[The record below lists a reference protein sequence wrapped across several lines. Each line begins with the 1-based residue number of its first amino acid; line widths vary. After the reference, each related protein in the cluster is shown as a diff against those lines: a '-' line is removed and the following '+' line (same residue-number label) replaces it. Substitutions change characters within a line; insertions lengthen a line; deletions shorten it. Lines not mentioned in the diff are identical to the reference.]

1 MNVTHIIDELREKF
15 KDHKDYWTRV
25 EILNDVKSKKRGS
38 IWYNIDMSI
47 VEGVDDFFGISPYF
61 IFIKDKYSK
70 KQIDDEYLNR
80 YSFEN
85 VKRRFIFKFFKDSN
99 DDITYEESF
108 YKVYSL
114 IPYKHYKKKLFSKG
128 EWVTD
133 YLKVFYDKDS
143 LIKYNEKLEHGK
155 YLPLEIFESHILGLE
170 GEFIKFLNFWR
181 RHEDSGS
188 NRNLNKLCVL
198 PKEKLLL
205 YQVPSDYDYQK
216 DDWFNVSQIELEFN
230 IKKQRVPENLSH
242 ISLSNEETIIGFW
255 EEFYK
260 NCKKEYNLFLN
271 SKKESISKNK
281 NEIIEIIDEFIKKY
295 DSDKND
301 EIDLFEEDNGLSELL
316 KKHQKKII
324 EIDRSYIQNFVKMN
338 EYIKTKKSN
347 CIQTF
352 NLIKQQLEEYKEI
365 DVKSYEG
372 SDEENYKE
380 NIKFFKSSF
389 EDLIQTYRLLVLH
402 SLSMITSLVNDDMIT
417 FYEIYEILDKLGI
430 FNSNHE
436 NLIEDKLSNIETS
449 LGELISSINQMEKN
463 IVKGLDKLTYVT
475 ESSFKDLNKSIVKEL
490 QGIDSK
496 LGFNN
501 LLTSIQTYQTYQ
513 INKNTKSFRK

>member
-1 MNVTHIIDELREKF
+1 MNVTHIIDKLREKY
-15 KDHKDYWTRV
+15 KDDDSYWTK
-25 EILNDVKSKKRGS
+25 EDIIECMEDNDEDFYFGMITKTFIKDFFDK
-38 IWYNIDMSI
+38 
-47 VEGVDDFFGISPYF
+47 DFFGISPYF
-61 IFIKDKYSK
+61 IFIKRKYSQ
-70 KQIDDEYLNR
+70 KQIDNQYLNR
-80 YSFEN
+80 YSVEHD
-85 VKRRFIFKFFKDSN
+85 RRQFIFQHFKDSN
-99 DDITYEESF
+99 EDITYEESF
-108 YKVYSL
+108 YQVYSL
-114 IPYKHYKKKLFSKG
+114 IPYNYYQKKLFSKG

-133 YLKVFYDKDS
+133 YLKVFYDEGVSMENK
-143 LIKYNEKLEHGK
+143 KLEHGK
-155 YLPLEIFESHILGLE
+155 YLPIPIFESHILGLE
-170 GEFIKFLNFWR
+170 GEFIKFFNFWR
-181 RHEDSGS
+181 KYKDSGS

-198 PKEKLLL
+198 PKKKLLL
-205 YQVPSDYDYQK
+205 HQVPSDYDYQK
-216 DDWFNVSQIELEFN
+216 DDWFNEGVKREINIE
-230 IKKQRVPENLSH
+230 KQRVPENLTH

-281 NEIIEIIDEFIKKY
+281 NELIEIIDDFLISY
-295 DSDKND
+295 DSDKNE
-301 EIDLFEEDNGLSELL
+301 EIDLFEEDSGFSELL
-316 KKHQKKII
+316 KKHQKRII
-324 EIDRSYIQNFVKMN
+324 ETDRSYIQNFVKMN

-352 NLIKQQLEEYKEI
+352 NLIKQQLEDYKEI

-372 SDEENYKE
+372 SDEKNYKE
-380 NIKFFKSSF
+380 DIKFFKSSF

-436 NLIEDKLSNIETS
+436 NLIEDKLSNIETN
-449 LGELISSINQMEKN
+449 LGELISSINQMEGN

-501 LLTSIQTYQTYQ
+501 LLTSINTYQTY
-513 INKNTKSFRK
+513 KLRK

>member
-1 MNVTHIIDELREKF
+1 MNVTHIIDKLREKY
-15 KDHKDYWTRV
+15 KDDDSYWTK
-25 EILNDVKSKKRGS
+25 EDIIKCIEDNDEDFYFGMITKNFCTDFFDK
-38 IWYNIDMSI
+38 
-47 VEGVDDFFGISPYF
+47 DFFGISPYF

-80 YSFEN
+80 YSSEN
-85 VKRRFIFKFFKDSN
+85 VKRRFILKFFKDSN
-99 DDITYEESF
+99 DDINFEESF
-108 YKVYSL
+108 YEVYSL
-114 IPYKHYKKKLFSKG
+114 IPYNHYQKKLFSKG
-128 EWVTD
+128 RWVTD
-133 YLKVFYDKDS
+133 YLKVFYEKGVSMDNK
-143 LIKYNEKLEHGK
+143 KLEHGK
-155 YLPLEIFESHILGLE
+155 YHPYQIFDSYILGLE

-198 PKEKLLL
+198 PKKKLLL

-216 DDWFNVSQIELEFN
+216 DDWFNVSQFKREYNIE
-230 IKKQRVPENLSH
+230 KQSVPENLTH
-242 ISLSNEETIIGFW
+242 FSLSNEETIIGFW

-281 NEIIEIIDEFIKKY
+281 NEIIETIDKFIKKY

-380 NIKFFKSSF
+380 DIKFFKSSF

-501 LLTSIQTYQTYQ
+501 LLTSINTYQTY
-513 INKNTKSFRK
+513 KLRK